1 MQPHD
6 LEGLLTAVAQD
17 FTSPKTQHS
26 VNLAQPE
33 FLIIGCRRKKV
44 KSLLKVKIKIPNAY
58 YKLPPPPTRN
68 YLLTHACT
76 VSNISQEEQVMCEV
90 KCLCVGLIDY
100 SCGHLVAPL
109 YLYQISPDQK
119 KITIYVQEII
129 YLAKDEPFFS
139 KRISVTLFFVEV
151 FKNFLLSLRQ
161 QYMNINTM
169 FTL

>member
-6 LEGLLTAVAQD
+6 LEGLLTTVAQG

-58 YKLPPPPTRN
+58 YKLPPPLTSN
-68 YLLTHACT
+68 YLLTHAIT

-90 KCLCVGLIDY
+90 TLCLSVGGGRGVIGL
-100 SCGHLVAPL
+100 
-109 YLYQISPDQK
+109 
-119 KITIYVQEII
+119 
-129 YLAKDEPFFS
+129 
-139 KRISVTLFFVEV
+139 
-151 FKNFLLSLRQ
+151 
-161 QYMNINTM
+161 
-169 FTL
+169 

>member
-58 YKLPPPPTRN
+58 YKLPPPLNRN

-76 VSNISQEEQVMCEV
+76 VSNISQQEQIMCEG
-90 KCLCVGLIDY
+90 KCLCVCVGGVGFIDY
-100 SCGHLVAPL
+100 SLWIITDIWLHRCTRFLL
-109 YLYQISPDQK
+109 IRNNDNICERKYLSIQRWTVS
-119 KITIYVQEII
+119 II
-129 YLAKDEPFFS
+129 F
-139 KRISVTLFFVEV
+139 
-151 FKNFLLSLRQ
+151 NFLFSLRQ
-161 QYMNINTM
+161 QYRSIITKFTWVTM
-169 FTL
+169 